1 MILRELVVSNYRAFR
16 EERFQFSERV
26 TVIAGV
32 NGRGKSA
39 ILDGLAL
46 LLSRLLPQVTPA
58 KGGYKYLR
66 PQDIHY
72 GENELTLGLS
82 ATFENIPIDFSIDY
96 DLQRGQRPTK
106 LLPQV
111 KREIRYIY
119 GNTQRMGD
127 AAPIAV
133 FYTTDRAA
141 YRLPKKLLKGL
152 PDTQS
157 AAYHGALSN
166 RQIDFRDF
174 MSRYRTW
181 SYGLEIGEDRI
192 GVKRQTLDAI
202 DRAVRIFLPEFGN
215 VEVLTEPTLRLV
227 VSKLGQQLDLTQL
240 SDGERSLLA
249 MMIDLCRRLSLANPE
264 LDDPL
269 QGAGVVL
276 IDEIELHLHPRWQ
289 REIVDKLRITFP
301 NIQFV
306 LTTHSPFVVQTLREG
321 ELRLLGDFQEDEALQ
336 DPGDYANRGLEE
348 VVTKV
353 MGITDPNVVPRYA
366 QMLDA
371 AHEYYLLLETAQPGN
386 SNQLALLKARLDQ
399 LIQPFPDDAAYRAF
413 LEVQR
418 VAAFGEGLRD
428 PYEGGN

>member
-16 EERFQFSERV
+16 DERFQFSERV

-46 LLSRLLPQVTPA
+46 LLSRLLPQVSPA

-66 PQDIHY
+66 PQDIHND
-72 GENELTLGLS
+72 ERELRLGLS

-119 GNTQRMGD
+119 GNPQRMGD

-152 PDTQS
+152 PETQA

-181 SYGLEIGEDRI
+181 LEGLERGEDRR
-192 GVKRQTLDAI
+192 GAKRQTLEAI
-202 DRAVRIFLPEFGN
+202 DRAIRVFLPEFGN

-227 VSKLGQQLDLTQL
+227 VSKHGQQLDLTQL

-269 QGAGVVL
+269 HGAGVVL
-276 IDEIELHLHPRWQ
+276 IDEVELHLHPQWQ
-289 REIVDKLRITFP
+289 REVVEKLRLTFP
-301 NIQFV
+301 RIQFI
-306 LTTHSPFVVQTLREG
+306 LTTHSPFLIQSLREG
-321 ELRLLGDFQEDEALQ
+321 ELIRLDREDGDFAEYSDRSIEDITENVMGVPTPQKSQRYLDMIDAAEGYYRLLREGAPSNALQ
-336 DPGDYANRGLEE
+336 LSALKSRLDELAEPFSDDPAF
-348 VVTKV
+348 
-353 MGITDPNVVPRYA
+353 
-366 QMLDA
+366 Q
-371 AHEYYLLLETAQPGN
+371 
-386 SNQLALLKARLDQ
+386 ALLRVER
-399 LIQPFPDDAAYRAF
+399 IAA
-413 LEVQR
+413 L
-418 VAAFGEGLRD
+418 
-428 PYEGGN
+428 GGVD

>member
-1 MILRELVVSNYRAFR
+1 MILKELVVSNYRAFR
-16 EERFQFSERV
+16 DERFQFSERV

-66 PQDIHY
+66 PQDIHND
-72 GENELTLGLS
+72 ESELTLGLS
-82 ATFENIPIDFSIDY
+82 TTFENIPIDFSIDY
-96 DLQRGQRPTK
+96 DLERGQRPTK

-119 GNTQRMGD
+119 GNPQRMGD

-141 YRLPKKLLKGL
+141 YRIPKKLPKGL
-152 PDTQS
+152 PETQA

-181 SYGLEIGEDRI
+181 LDGLQRGEDRL
-192 GVKRQTLDAI
+192 GVRRQTLEAI
-202 DRAVRIFLPEFGN
+202 DRAIRVFLPEFEN

-227 VSKLGQQLDLTQL
+227 VSKRGQQLDLTQL

-249 MMIDLCRRLSLANPE
+249 MMIDLCRLLSLANPE
-264 LDDPL
+264 LEDPL
-269 QGAGVVL
+269 QGAGVIL
-276 IDEIELHLHPRWQ
+276 IDEVELHLHPQWQ
-289 REIVDKLRITFP
+289 REVVEKLRVTFP
-301 NIQFV
+301 NIQFI
-306 LTTHSPFVVQTLREG
+306 LTTHSPFVMQSVHSG
-321 ELRLLGDFQEDEALQ
+321 EELILLDGQPLADLE
-336 DPGDYANRGLEE
+336 NRGVEE
-348 VVTKV
+348 ISRAL
-353 MGITDPNVVPRYA
+353 MGIDRPDVSERYEA
-366 QMLDA
+366 MKAAAKSYLEILNEAAEAPAVKLAKYKERLADA
-371 AHEYYLLLETAQPGN
+371 IAPYADN
-386 SNQLALLKARLDQ
+386 
-399 LIQPFPDDAAYRAF
+399 AAFQAF
-413 LEVQR
+413 LEMKR
-418 VAAFGEGLRD
+418 AAKLGER
-428 PYEGGN
+428 

>member
-1 MILRELVVSNYRAFR
+1 MILRELVVSNYRAFQD
-16 EERFQFSERV
+16 ERFFFSERV

-39 ILDGLAL
+39 ILDGLSL

-66 PQDIHY
+66 PQDIHQ
-72 GENELTLGLS
+72 GQEALQLKLLAS
-82 ATFENIPIDFSIDY
+82 FENIPVDFSIDY
-96 DLQRGQRPTK
+96 DLLVGQRPKK

-111 KREIRYIY
+111 KRAIQQIY
-119 GNTQRMGD
+119 GDPDRAGD

-152 PDTQS
+152 SDTPA

-181 SYGLEIGEDRI
+181 RDSLDRGEDRL
-192 GVKRQTLDAI
+192 GVRRQTLDAI
-202 DRAVRIFLPEFGN
+202 DRTIRVFLPEFEN

-227 VSKLGQQLDLTQL
+227 VSKRGQQLDLTQL

-264 LDDPL
+264 LNDPL

-276 IDEIELHLHPRWQ
+276 IDEVELHLHPQWQ
-289 REIVDKLRITFP
+289 REVVEKLRLTFP
-301 NIQFV
+301 RIQFI
-306 LTTHSPFVVQTLREG
+306 LTTHSPFVMQSVHSG
-321 ELRLLGDFQEDEALQ
+321 EELILLDGQPLAELENKGVEEIARALMGVDRPDVSERYEAMKTAAKSYLEILNEAAGAPADKLAQFKERLADAIAPYADNAAFQ
-336 DPGDYANRGLEE
+336 
-348 VVTKV
+348 
-353 MGITDPNVVPRYA
+353 
-366 QMLDA
+366 
-371 AHEYYLLLETAQPGN
+371 
-386 SNQLALLKARLDQ
+386 
-399 LIQPFPDDAAYRAF
+399 AF
-413 LEVQR
+413 LEMKR
-418 VAAFGEGLRD
+418 AAKLGER
-428 PYEGGN
+428 